1 MAIKMEKLPP
11 IKELKIAIQ
20 PNPKQETVWYAKAII
35 RKISIYFTWL
45 LLQFKTTANQATFI
59 QGFLGFTG
67 SVLLATGGRDWAP
80 VALIIIQIGYI
91 FDCIDGEIARFRK
104 TTNVNG
110 VFFDSL
116 IHAIV
121 IPTMF
126 AGLTLYSYFLT
137 DQSWLLI
144 AGVILCILS
153 ANPVKKGM
161 LSAIFHLLE
170 RKNDPK
176 YKYENLSQNV
186 ELNSI
191 LKTENANMKNGYYIG
206 QKTFRQQIFNWLK
219 AASEYP
225 ASMNIITLTVIADLL
240 ITKYT
245 TSQIYPLPAMLVIV
259 YLVFLL
265 GKEMFFFR
273 KLSSKN
279 RIEKKFLQII
289 K

>member
-1 MAIKMEKLPP
+1 MEKLPP
-11 IKELKIAIQ
+11 IKELKVIAQ
-20 PNPKQETVWYAKAII
+20 PDPKLETVWYAKAII
-35 RKISIYFTWL
+35 RRISIYITWV
-45 LLQFKTTANQATFI
+45 LLQLKVTANMATFT
-59 QGFLGFTG
+59 QGFLGFAG
-67 SVLLATGGRDWAP
+67 SILLALGGEKWAII
-80 VALIIIQIGYI
+80 ALLIIQIGYI
-91 FDCIDGEIARFRK
+91 FDCVDGEIARYTK

-137 DQSWLLI
+137 NQAWLLLT
-144 AGVILCILS
+144 GVILCILS

-186 ELNSI
+186 ELSSAPAVN
-191 LKTENANMKNGYYIG
+191 TNMKNGYYIG
-206 QKTFRQQIFNWLK
+206 QKTFRQQIFNWVK
-219 AASEYP
+219 AVSEYP

-265 GKEMFFFR
+265 SKELFFFK

-279 RIEKKFLQII
+279 RIEKKFLEII